1 MNGWTLSEWEC
12 GEYRLFCL
20 PPILQWPAVTSVLL
34 SAAVLGSFLLVV
46 YAVRIFS
53 FFHKRRSELF

>member
-12 GEYRLFCL
+12 GEYSIFCL
-20 PPILQWPAVTSVLL
+20 PPFLQWPAVTFVFLY
-34 SAAVLGSFLLVV
+34 AAVLGSFLLVV
-46 YAVRIFS
+46 YAVVIFS